1 MITLRPATPDD
12 IPLLRKLAQA
22 IWHQVFTTIITRD
35 QTDLMLET
43 MYDPATIRGE
53 MDQGF
58 IWKVL
63 EEDHVAIGYVSY
75 SMTSPTECKLHKI
88 YLQPGQHGK
97 GLGKRLMNDAVDF
110 ARSHGARTLV
120 LRVNRANEKALRAYR
135 AFGFREAEPV
145 EWEFAPGFILHDY
158 KMTLPL

>member
-1 MITLRPATPDD
+1 MIALRPASPAD
-12 IPLLRKLAQA
+12 IPLLQELAYA
-22 IWHQVFTTIITRD
+22 IWHQVFTTIITPD

-43 MYDPATIRGE
+43 MYDPATIRRE

-58 IWKVL
+58 VWKVL
-63 EEDHVAIGYVSY
+63 EEDHVAIGYISY
-75 SMTSPTECKLHKI
+75 SMTSPAECKLHKI
-88 YLQPGQHGK
+88 YLQPGHHGK
-97 GLGKRLMNDAVDF
+97 GFGKLLMKDAMAY

-120 LRVNRANEKALRAYR
+120 LRVNRANAKALRAYR

-158 KMTLPL
+158 KMTLTL